1 MKFWL
6 HKPDI
11 LIHRNYLR
19 ELWPTADMS
28 VNQKLNAITRFIIL
42 ITLLGCFFMENIA
55 KLIITTIVTLLA
67 IVMYQ
72 RYMEKRQL
80 LEGLE
85 NPEGEEGG
93 EGEGGEGEK
102 GGEKETKP
110 LTEENFTLPT
120 EQNPFM
126 NVSLPELPGCN
137 DVDVSRNPA
146 APSYNPDISK
156 KISTFTGDNTMRTK
170 DKLFLNTSEQQHLRH
185 HTNPSTTIP
194 NDQQAY
200 LDFLYG
206 NTAYQKDQLQ
216 ERYKENKE
224 FLPKE

>member
-11 LIHRNYLR
+11 LIHRDYLR
-19 ELWPTADMS
+19 ELWPTVDMS

-55 KLIITTIVTLLA
+55 KLIITTVVTLLA

-80 LEGLE
+80 LEGLD
-85 NPEGEEGG
+85 NPEGEKGEEGG
-93 EGEGGEGEK
+93 EV
-102 GGEKETKP
+102 KEENKPKLP
-110 LTEENFTLPT
+110 LTEENYTLPT
-120 EQNPFM
+120 KQNPFM

-137 DVDVSRNPA
+137 DVDVSRNQA

-185 HTNPSTTIP
+185 YTNPSTTIP

-200 LDFLYG
+200 LDFIYG

-224 FLPKE
+224 YLPKE